1 MDGGKEG
8 FFSILWNLR
17 KYEICRFEL
26 GIPFV
31 SFDSGL
37 IYKFL
42 LKKCQKPDCKLST

>member
-8 FFSILWNLR
+8 FFSILWNSR
-17 KYEICRFEL
+17 NYEICQSE
-26 GIPFV
+26 V

-42 LKKCQKPDCKLST
+42 VKKCQKPDC